1 MDIVAVLAKA
11 VQQQQQ
17 DIETLKAQLNVQP

>member
-11 VQQQQQ
+11 VQQQQ